1 MLESWCLILN
11 LVWMHLLVFM
21 LFLLLQFYQTS
32 GYFFVCFQYTDLLLL
47 YVYINIYIRIYHHY
61 YTRGV
66 AYKKGFYTGSRE
78 IRLGQRRYLTQYIT
92 LRPPSGTPRQL
103 SIRLLTTPLPL
114 NSTSLGEDA
123 HPTTTQRSAT
133 VSYFSQQQ
141 AAT

>member
-1 MLESWCLILN
+1 MVSYLELGLDAPASLYVVPSFAILPN
-11 LVWMHLLVFM
+11 KW
-21 LFLLLQFYQTS
+21 LLLRLFSVYRFIIIIICI
-32 GYFFVCFQYTDLLLL
+32 YKYI
-47 YVYINIYIRIYHHY
+47 YVYIIIITLEESHIKRAS
-61 YTRGV
+61 TQAVERSGL
-66 AYKKGFYTGSRE
+66 E
-78 IRLGQRRYLTQYIT
+78 QRRYLTQYIT

-114 NSTSLGEDA
+114 NNTSLGEDA